1 MERTLMH
8 FELRPVSPSLFS
20 DENIEE
26 NLEFS
31 NLAIQVEKKDERI
44 FRGKL
49 IFQGDWLNEYSQIKK
64 DFEKFFRT
72 FKMVFQITKLPYIV
86 DENDNIQQRLGE
98 TTIETVMHVGK
109 REEIINLPEILK
121 ALNSYFSMDRR
132 TKKLFDEI
140 AYVYL
145 NLTNTRNNPSA
156 SVFLDLN
163 YIIQFILKNFKKILK
178 NREMNVDEEKL
189 IRESKEYFK
198 NQTKRSWRSIK
209 VNIEPSYVKEVSILF
224 DEYFKLNHE
233 EILLLILIRP
243 LRNVMAH
250 LENRK
255 DPVKVRGI
263 IRDFARREISN
274 YTSILKKV
282 MNKLLEIDWDIKE
295 GERIIFSNH

>member
-1 MERTLMH
+1 MMGYRAFYSNFLTQPSDGC
-8 FELRPVSPSLFS
+8 FSWGYTSFWVCSRANFTRGVAPFVVSPL
-20 DENIEE
+20 
-26 NLEFS
+26 
-31 NLAIQVEKKDERI
+31 Q
-44 FRGKL
+44 L
-49 IFQGDWLNEYSQIKK
+49 IVTL
-64 DFEKFFRT
+64 
-72 FKMVFQITKLPYIV
+72 
-86 DENDNIQQRLGE
+86 
-98 TTIETVMHVGK
+98 
-109 REEIINLPEILK
+109 
-121 ALNSYFSMDRR
+121 DR
-132 TKKLFDEI
+132 
-140 AYVYL
+140 V
-145 NLTNTRNNPSA
+145 
-156 SVFLDLN
+156 DLN
-163 YIIQFILKNFKKILK
+163 YIIQFMLKNFKKILK
-178 NREMNVDEEKL
+178 NREMNVDKEKL

-295 GERIIFSNH
+295 GERIIFSDH